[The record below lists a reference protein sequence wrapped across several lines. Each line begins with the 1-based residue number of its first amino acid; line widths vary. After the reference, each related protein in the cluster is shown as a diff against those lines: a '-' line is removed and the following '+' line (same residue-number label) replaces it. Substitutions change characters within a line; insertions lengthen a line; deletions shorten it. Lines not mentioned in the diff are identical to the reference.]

1 MVENNNKVTV
11 LTPEVFLS
19 TSTRALEV
27 KQKMG
32 KQDCSMLMTDQNK
45 KQNVIYCF
53 NHLMTS

>member
-19 TSTRALEV
+19 TSTRALKV
-27 KQKMG
+27 TQKMG
-32 KQDCSMLMTDQNK
+32 KQECSMLMTDQSK